1 MFGRKTVRDLCHELA
16 LYVSAS
22 FYPDPLYSIVV
33 SFFIRK
39 HVVTEARLKE
49 ELKISN
55 KNAAEVLKKLEV
67 DGFISNLRS
76 RRGRPQQ
83 VARGYILDFHR
94 LIDYTN
100 YRLKIAIQHIRQGS
114 YQVKQVGYSCN
125 NQGCKRVVTEDDLP
139 QLYDEDQD
147 QFFCLC
153 GGVLQTTKGEAPSG
167 DDSGNI
173 FSQFR
178 NECKPIYDILNYL
191 VGKEIPDNLPDEI
204 SITADSLPMTSDSKM
219 DAEAASV
226 SLAKEPASI
235 SLGPGIVGS
244 DGFRIFLFIIMSCCL
259 VQEPTHKQFLLK
271 FDTCVPVAAT
281 SLSSDFI
288 GLSFAEAPLDESD
301 EKELEASEFDDMDSE
316 EEGKPNLH
324 QEILVRVKGSMI
336 PLSEAEARIDDMSEN
351 EYDEYAQILENL
363 RN

>member
-1 MFGRKTVRDLCHELA
+1 MQ
-16 LYVSAS
+16 
-22 FYPDPLYSIVV
+22 
-33 SFFIRK
+33 
-39 HVVTEARLKE
+39 
-49 ELKISN
+49 
-55 KNAAEVLKKLEV
+55 
-67 DGFISNLRS
+67 RS

-235 SLGPGIVGS
+235 SLGP
-244 DGFRIFLFIIMSCCL
+244 
-259 VQEPTHKQFLLK
+259 
-271 FDTCVPVAAT
+271 
-281 SLSSDFI
+281 
-288 GLSFAEAPLDESD
+288 APLDESD